1 MAELGLEGAGL
12 KKMIKKARKAPIAFA
27 FVPAQKD
34 EDSVF
39 AMNLKKS
46 PEALGRGAKKEGD
59 GSKNAFGTC
68 LVKGKEMQ
76 LTCLRVVPGLA
87 KRVKRFLKSQKAP
100 YNIVI
105 MDKDGN
111 ILESDIEDL
120 PDDPLYTEPDDD
132 DDGFEGTDVP
142 DTGPQGGDEDE
153 GGEPNPADALLAR
166 LADLR
171 GRAEAVQGPQRDAFL
186 RVATA
191 AAGLIQSAEFPRA
204 TTTLDTLE
212 KALDDAKAG
221 AAPDAERRRAI
232 AARIAALRP
241 RVEGMAGPAGERFG
255 LALVTAEEL
264 LAGSALDRAE
274 KALDGIEKALDSS
287 TPDPLAAEWGK
298 TAARLVPLATQAIS
312 EKRGD
317 FSRFQ
322 TILAVMQEAAGAGDF
337 KKALDIAGRLEPAIL
352 QALGSGTTDQQAN
365 IPRNAAGLGRAR
377 LVWGKARE
385 KLREEM
391 ATLRSAIVN
400 KLKPMGDE
408 FSGIEQESLELFKYL
423 DIFDSKLESTIE
435 ELEKTPEGDKR
446 TALKGEAETIVTDY
460 LKTLNAGFFVDV
472 DTNNGFASV
481 KVRATAVAA
490 LGEVQRQLAA

>member
-12 KKMIKKARKAPIAFA
+12 KKMIKKARKGPVAFA
-27 FVPAQKD
+27 FVPAPKD

-59 GSKNAFGTC
+59 SSKNAFGTC
-68 LVKGKEMQ
+68 VVKGKELQ

-132 DDGFEGTDVP
+132 DDGFEGTEVSDP
-142 DTGPQGGDEDE
+142 GPQGE
-153 GGEPNPADALLAR
+153 GEGEGEPNPADALLAR

-212 KALDDAKAG
+212 KALDGAKAG

-298 TAARLVPLATQAIS
+298 TAARLVPLADKAIS

-352 QALGSGTTDQQAN
+352 QALESGTTDQQAN
-365 IPRNAAGLGRAR
+365 IPRNATGLGRAR

-391 ATLRSAIVN
+391 ATLRSAIVDR
-400 KLKPMGDE
+400 LKPMGEE
-408 FSGIEQESLELFKYL
+408 FKSIEQDSLELFKYL
-423 DIFDSKLESTIE
+423 DEFDSKLETTIA
-435 ELEKTPEGDKR
+435 ELEKTPEGERR
-446 TALKGEAETIVTDY
+446 TALKNEAEKIVTGY
-460 LKTLNAGFFVDV
+460 LATLNTGFFADV
-472 DTNNGFASV
+472 DTNNGFTPV